1 MTRFGDCL
9 SLRFLVGHRNLER
22 SNRLGQPVGRLMYR
36 REGLKGRSLG
46 VQFLLK
52 LHRPGDDRR
61 MRSDANDDQDE
72 GSLDRRLVLVAAS
85 QEELFSEI

>member
-1 MTRFGDCL
+1 M
-9 SLRFLVGHRNLER
+9 H
-22 SNRLGQPVGRLMYR
+22 R
-36 REGLKGRSLG
+36 REGLESLTLH
-46 VQFLLK
+46 VQFFLK